1 MLAIDIAGAMCN
13 QISMS
18 SDRIYQ
24 QIGVAIRVRRKKQSL
39 TQHQLA
45 AQVGVSRAALAN
57 IETGRQRVFVHQ
69 LYALAAALQMTP
81 HELLPLAAKM
91 IPLSASAHLPLPEG
105 LNPEQRNQI
114 AHLVTGTDFDAT
126 RKTEKRPRRR
136 ETS

>member
-1 MLAIDIAGAMCN
+1 
-13 QISMS
+13 MS
-18 SDRIYQ
+18 PDRIYH
-24 QIGVAIRVRRKKQSL
+24 QIGVAVRVRRKSQSL

-81 HELLPLAAKM
+81 HELLPLSTDI
-91 IPLSASAHLPLPEG
+91 IPLTDSADVPLPEG
-105 LNPEQRNQI
+105 LNAEQRNQI

-126 RKTEKRPRRR
+126 RKKGGT
-136 ETS
+136 